1 MMKQRI
7 LGALVLVCAGML
19 GSCSSE
25 DLLTGTP
32 NTKWHATGTATM
44 DTESELTRALSVGGN
59 SGKTL
64 YFNWAGGETMLVRN
78 ASGGDAGT
86 MTATVNPGNTA
97 IATIAGD
104 VTGTYSVGDKVTYYY
119 PSVEMDL
126 TGQKGTIA
134 DLSKNFHYMSA
145 PVTVKAVDA
154 EQKAITMGG
163 ATFTRRYAVLRL
175 RLTDSDGNR
184 LNVEELKISSTS
196 GHLVKSVTADGTKT
210 YYAANE
216 ELTITPDKED
226 GAYPNEFF
234 IALLNDYD
242 NKDTYSFT
250 AKVGNSVYS
259 SVTDAQKISAKLVEN
274 KFYTAVRKLTKT
286 VDGDVETTG
295 DFTFSTI
302 SPQTYTGSQITPA
315 VTVYYQ
321 GSAVS
326 SSDYELHY
334 FSNTDVG
341 KAFVVAVG
349 KAGTSVA
356 DKTGI
361 TTFTINSETISESML
376 TPIGTQTY
384 TGSPIEP
391 AVTMSGLTQGTDY
404 TVSYAN
410 NTNVGTATATITAI
424 GNYTGELEA
433 TFTIQK
439 ATPTITLTTTE
450 MKLKPEDTETRT
462 ATTTFGTVTY
472 KSSDESVATV
482 DATGKVTAVA
492 DGTAIITASVA
503 ADDNWNAASKQYT
516 VTVGTVTTPEGA
528 ISGQFT
534 VGMDGSTPRKVFF
547 SKGNL
552 QYIGSATTPY
562 WQFAEHQ
569 YDYLGTTTGQN
580 SDATNVDRDLFGWGT
595 SGKTISNYGSAYQP
609 YATNTTNTNYGPKGS
624 NYNLTG
630 DYANGDWG
638 VNAISNGGNTA
649 NSGWRTL
656 SMDEWKYVFGTNDG
670 DRRSGATVGG
680 TSNARYTEAT
690 INTDGTGVNGVIL
703 FPDGATFAASEA
715 SWGTIN
721 SGSDWGTR
729 CTTAQW
735 TALEAKGCVFL
746 PAAGDRK
753 DGTVVHNFGSFAYY
767 WSSTAQDTGHA
778 FYVFFCSGY
787 VFPADYQ
794 TRIYGFS
801 VRLVRDAN

>member
-1 MMKQRI
+1 MMKQTI
-7 LGALVLVCAGML
+7 LGALVLVSAGML

-97 IATIAGD
+97 IANIDGE
-104 VTGTYSVGDKVTYYY
+104 VTGTYSEGDRVTYYY
-119 PSVEMDL
+119 PSVEMNFE
-126 TGQKGTIA
+126 GQKGTIA

-196 GHLVKSVTADGTKT
+196 GHLVKSIAADGTKT

-259 SVTDAQKISAKLVEN
+259 SMADAQKISAKLIEN

-302 SPQTYTGSQITPA
+302 EPQAYTGSQITPD
-315 VTVYYQ
+315 VTVSYQ
-321 GSAVS
+321 GNPLS

-334 FSNTDVG
+334 FDNVNVG
-341 KAFVVAVG
+341 RAFVVAVG
-349 KAGTSVA
+349 KGTTYGEKAGV
-356 DKTGI
+356 
-361 TTFTINSETISESML
+361 TTFTINSATISESML
-376 TPIGTQTY
+376 TAIGTQTY

-424 GNYTGELEA
+424 GNYSGELET

-439 ATPTITLTTTE
+439 ATPTITMSTNE
-450 MKLKPEDTETRT
+450 MTLAPEDTETRT

-472 KSSDESVATV
+472 ESSAPSVATV

-492 DGTAIITASVA
+492 DGTATITASVA
-503 ADDNWNAASKQYT
+503 ADDNWNAASKQYI
-516 VTVGTVTTPEGA
+516 VTVSSVTVPAGA
-528 ISGQFT
+528 LSG
-534 VGMDGSTPRKVFF
+534 VFSVSATKQVYF

-552 QYIGSATTPY
+552 QAKIASYASNSATASE
-562 WQFAEHQ
+562 WKFADSQ
-569 YDYLGTTTGQN
+569 YSTIGNAAGNTTFAPGTWVDLFSWVGN
-580 SDATNVDRDLFGWGT
+580 SATNDTYGLITFTSSSKANHGNVSGESLKTDWGT
-595 SGKTISNYGSAYQP
+595 AAASSIG
-609 YATNTTNTNYGPKGS
+609 
-624 NYNLTG
+624 
-630 DYANGDWG
+630 
-638 VNAISNGGNTA
+638 
-649 NSGWRTL
+649 SGWRTL
-656 SMDEWKYVFGTNDG
+656 SKDEWVYLFNT
-670 DRRSGATVGG
+670 RTV
-680 TSNARYTEAT
+680 N
-690 INTDGTGVNGVIL
+690 NGTGSGKSYTLGQNVNNVLGVVL
-703 FPDGATFAASEA
+703 YPDDYTGAEY
-715 SWGTIN
+715 
-721 SGSDWGTR
+721 SGSDWATFES
-729 CTTAQW
+729 A
-735 TALEAKGCVFL
+735 GCVFL
-746 PAAGDRK
+746 PAAGYRY
-753 DGTVVHNFGSFAYY
+753 GTSVINVGSYGIY
-767 WSSTAQDTGHA
+767 WSSTAYGADIA
-778 FYVFFCSGY
+778 CRVLFNSGG
-787 VFPADYQ
+787 VNPADDNDRY
-794 TRIYGFS
+794 RGFS
-801 VRLVRDAN
+801 VRLVRPVE

>member
-1 MMKQRI
+1 MNPMMKQRI
-7 LGALVLVCAGML
+7 LGALVLVSAGML

-44 DTESELTRALSVGGN
+44 DTEGELTRALSVGGN
-59 SGKTL
+59 TGKTL
-64 YFNWAGGETMLVRN
+64 YFNWAGGETLLVRN

-86 MTATVNPGNTA
+86 MTATVKSGNTA
-97 IATIAGD
+97 IATIAGEI
-104 VTGTYSVGDKVTYYY
+104 TGTYSVGDKVTYYY

-154 EQKAITMGG
+154 DNKAITMGG

-321 GSAVS
+321 GSEVS

-341 KAFVVAVG
+341 KAFVIAVG

-356 DKTGI
+356 DKTGV
-361 TTFTINSETISESML
+361 TTFTINSATISESML

-391 AVTMSGLTQGTDY
+391 TVTMSGLTQGTDY

-439 ATPTITLTTTE
+439 ATQSVTLSATSLTIDVGSTGTFTVSRSG
-450 MKLKPEDTETRT
+450 DGDIT
-462 ATTTFGTVTY
+462 AT
-472 KSSDESVATV
+472 SSDESIATTSVNQSTGVVTVNKIAAGTATITITVAASDNYEAYAGTALTV
-482 DATGKVTAVA
+482 SVSSNSLAQATTEDVGKIIGADGKIYATKAAAESANTTAVA
-492 DGTAIITASVA
+492 MIVYVGDPGTADASSTSYKGLAVALSDFNTNGSAWFGTSNVYSEYSSDCVYRSKTVTDHTSYQDMNGIANTNQMADQTGKCEGHTSHAAASDARNYKYSSSVA
-503 ADDNWNAASKQYT
+503 AGTVPANCSQWFLPSSGQWMRMLHDTFGITFSNWNQYAS
-516 VTVGTVTTPEGA
+516 
-528 ISGQFT
+528 
-534 VGMDGSTPRKVFF
+534 GSTTAYTNIKQKFTDAGVGD
-547 SKGNL
+547 SM
-552 QYIGSATTPY
+552 
-562 WQFAEHQ
+562 FA
-569 YDYLGTTTGQN
+569 D
-580 SDATNVDRDLFGWGT
+580 D
-595 SGKTISNYGSAYQP
+595 
-609 YATNTTNTNYGPKGS
+609 
-624 NYNLTG
+624 
-630 DYANGDWG
+630 
-638 VNAISNGGNTA
+638 
-649 NSGWRTL
+649 
-656 SMDEWKYVFGTNDG
+656 
-670 DRRSGATVGG
+670 
-680 TSNARYTEAT
+680 
-690 INTDGTGVNGVIL
+690 
-703 FPDGATFAASEA
+703 
-715 SWGTIN
+715 
-721 SGSDWGTR
+721 
-729 CTTAQW
+729 
-735 TALEAKGCVFL
+735 
-746 PAAGDRK
+746 
-753 DGTVVHNFGSFAYY
+753 YY
-767 WSSTAQDTGHA
+767 WSSSEYNDGYAIYVYFKTPSGNLSGVSVGNYQKNSTLRVRA
-778 FYVFFCSGY
+778 FLAF
-787 VFPADYQ
+787 
-794 TRIYGFS
+794 
-801 VRLVRDAN
+801 

>member
-7 LGALVLVCAGML
+7 LGALVLVSAGML

-44 DTESELTRALSVGGN
+44 DTEIELTRALSVGGN
-59 SGKTL
+59 TGKTL
-64 YFNWAGGETMLVRN
+64 YFNWAGGETLLVRN

-86 MTATVNPGNTA
+86 MTATVKSGNTA

-104 VTGTYSVGDKVTYYY
+104 VTGTYSEGDRVTYYY
-119 PSVEMDL
+119 PSVEMNFE
-126 TGQKGTIA
+126 GQKGTIA

-145 PVTVKAVDA
+145 PVTVKEVDA
-154 EQKAITMGG
+154 DNKAITMGG

-184 LNVEELKISSTS
+184 LNVKELKISAASNQ
-196 GHLVKSVTADGTKT
+196 LVKSVAADGTMT
-210 YYAANE
+210 YYGAE
-216 ELTITPDKED
+216 EMTITPEKED

-234 IALLNDYD
+234 IALLNGSGA
-242 NKDTYSFT
+242 KDTYTIT
-250 AKVGNSVYS
+250 AKVGESVYT

-321 GSAVS
+321 GSEVS

-341 KAFVVAVG
+341 KAFVIAVG

-356 DKTGI
+356 DKTGV
-361 TTFTINSETISESML
+361 TTFTINSATISESML

-391 AVTMSGLTQGTDY
+391 TVTMSGLTQGTDY

-450 MKLKPEDTETRT
+450 MKLKPEETETRT

-472 KSSDESVATV
+472 TSSDESVAIV

-492 DGTAIITASVA
+492 DGTATITASVA
-503 ADDNWNAASKQYT
+503 ADVNGNWNAAASKQYT
-516 VTVGTVTTPEGA
+516 VTVSSVTVPEGA

-534 VGMDGSTPRKVFF
+534 INSNGDKVYF

-552 QYIGSATTPY
+552 QYKASTKT
-562 WQFAEHQ
+562 WRFAEHQ
-569 YDYLGTTTGQN
+569 YDYVGDGGTNGGNVTGSN
-580 SDATNVDRDLFGWGT
+580 NAYIRSSYSGWIDLFGWAT
-595 SGKTISNYGSAYQP
+595 SGYNGKYP
-609 YATNTTNTNYGPKGS
+609 YMTSETRTEYGPSITSGEWTTS
-624 NYNLTG
+624 STSW
-630 DYANGDWG
+630 DWG
-638 VNAISNGGNTA
+638 VYNAISNGGNSA
-649 NSGWRTL
+649 GLWRTL
-656 SMDEWKYVFGTNDG
+656 TSAEWRYLLIT
-670 DRRSGATVGG
+670 RTVNGG
-680 TSNARYTEAT
+680 TGKGKSYTFGQKV
-690 INTDGTGVNGVIL
+690 NNVLGVVLYPDDYTG
-703 FPDGATFAASEA
+703 AEYTTE
-715 SWGTIN
+715 
-721 SGSDWGTR
+721 SDWSTFES
-729 CTTAQW
+729 A
-735 TALEAKGCVFL
+735 GCVFL
-746 PAAGDRK
+746 PAAGFRNGTSVSTYVGK
-753 DGTVVHNFGSFAYY
+753 DGRY
-767 WSSTAQDTGHA
+767 WSSTAYNA
-778 FYVFFCSGY
+778 NEAYVVDFESSLGL
-787 VFPADYQ
+787 VFETFHVY
-794 TRIYGFS
+794 RNVGLS
-801 VRLVRDAN
+801 VRLVRPVPSN